1 MKKILFACIVALL
14 IGSSVQAQRSVPP
27 KTSFEAYRPLGEIR
41 IWTFMKKDSTIGTL
55 RSVVESRRE
64 IDGVD
69 GYLVREAL
77 SLDYTK
83 VEGGDVVV
91 TVGGE
96 YYVAPDGSYLG
107 NELTVKVNDQAG
119 KITLE
124 RDGDRLTGE
133 TVRGDQE
140 DDQELPFVAGRF
152 AIDNDMVD
160 QYELY
165 FAMHGLTEGDVIDDS
180 IFIPRDM
187 RTGRIRGTV
196 VGWTWQELYSNVLDS
211 VFVVRLIEPAQ
222 QELFINREFH
232 LRKINIPTQDMRI
245 YLDVV
250 RAQPQVPEPPRQAV
264 STGSMARLAGVWV
277 LYLIVALLAVALFIG
292 RGYKWRASYLAF
304 VFAMIV
310 TLVVLLIM
318 FRIGRTVDSRS
329 WQIVLYAAIGALQAA
344 VTLGVIYRFAA
355 GSKAYK
361 YPVIG
366 AVAGA
371 AAGLAEAGYLAWQA
385 MGYGGQ
391 MFAATS
397 LLLILF
403 QAGSGYLLGWAWT
416 RGRGTFAGMIAAL
429 MVLGIGVRL
438 IVPLVADLVLAGLL
452 IGAMSVLVLLWALV
466 MHKRTDYQS

>member
-1 MKKILFACIVALL
+1 MKKILFACIIALL
-14 IGSSVQAQRSVPP
+14 IGSTVQAQRSVPP
-27 KTSFEAYRPLGEIR
+27 KTSFEVYRPIGEIR
-41 IWTFMKKDSTIGTL
+41 IWTFIKKDSTIGTL
-55 RSVVESRRE
+55 RSVVEGRRE
-64 IDGVD
+64 IGGVD
-69 GYLVREAL
+69 SYRVRETL

-83 VEGGDVVV
+83 VEGGDVKLA
-91 TVGGE
+91 VGGE
-96 YYVAPDGSYLG
+96 YYFAPDGSYLG
-107 NELTVKVNDQAG
+107 NDLTVTVNDQAG
-119 KITLE
+119 KIALE

-133 TVRGDQE
+133 TVRGEQK
-140 DDQELPFVAGRF
+140 DDQELPFTAGRF

-196 VGWTWQELYSNVLDS
+196 VGWTWQELYRDVLDS
-211 VFVVRLIEPAQ
+211 VFVVRLTEPAP
-222 QELFINREFH
+222 QELFINRKLH

-250 RAQPQVPEPPRQAV
+250 RAQPKAAEPSRQAV
-264 STGSMARLAGVWV
+264 TTGSMARLFGVWL
-277 LYLIVALLAVALFIG
+277 LYMVVALLAMALFIG

-318 FRIGRTVDSRS
+318 FRIGRSIDTRS
-329 WQIVLYAAIGALQAA
+329 WQLALYAAIGVLQAA
-344 VTLGVIYRFAA
+344 ITLGVIYRFAA
-355 GSKAYK
+355 GAK
-361 YPVIG
+361 
-366 AVAGA
+366 
-371 AAGLAEAGYLAWQA
+371 AAGFAEAGYLAWQA
-385 MGYGGQ
+385 MGYGGE

-403 QAGSGYLLGWAWT
+403 QAGSGYLLGWSWT
-416 RGRGTFAGMIAAL
+416 RGRGIFAGIIAAM

-438 IVPLVADLVLAGLL
+438 VVPLVADLALAGLL
-452 IGAMSVLVLLWALV
+452 IGAISVLVLLWALV